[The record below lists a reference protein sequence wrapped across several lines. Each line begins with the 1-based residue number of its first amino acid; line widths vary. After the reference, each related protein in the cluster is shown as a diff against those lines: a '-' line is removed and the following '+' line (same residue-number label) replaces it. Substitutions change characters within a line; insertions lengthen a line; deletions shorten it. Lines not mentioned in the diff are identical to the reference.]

1 MLEGKRLHVKKFYIL
16 LSRTDTVP
24 ARIIRKVTGARYS
37 HASFSLYPRTDH
49 FYSYARR
56 HINLPI
62 FSGFL
67 SENIHTKVFA
77 RYPNTPCA
85 LYEIEVSDESY
96 EKAKK
101 LIKYF
106 INHRK
111 EATYSFIGAYGMPLG
126 LPIKRM
132 NKFTCSQFVAF
143 MLHYSGACKLPKD
156 PYLMMPDDFTIL
168 EDLSLIYCGSLKD
181 CKIPET

>member
-1 MLEGKRLHVKKFYIL
+1 VKKLYVL

-24 ARIIRKVTGARYS
+24 ARVIRGVTGSTYS
-37 HASFSLYPRTDH
+37 HTSLSLYPRTDH

-62 FSGFL
+62 FAGFI

-77 RYPNTPCA
+77 RYPNSPA
-85 LYEIEVSDESY
+85 LLLSIEVSDESY

-101 LIKYF
+101 LISYF
-106 INHRK
+106 RRHKK
-111 EATYSFIGAYGMPLG
+111 EATYNFWGAYAMPLG
-126 LPIKRM
+126 LPLKRM

-143 MLHYSGACKLPKD
+143 VLYYSGAIELPKD
-156 PYLMMPDDFTIL
+156 PYLMMPDDFREIEGATV
-168 EDLSLIYCGSLKD
+168 IYKGKLKD
-181 CKIPET
+181 LKYPD

>member
-1 MLEGKRLHVKKFYIL
+1 MKKFYIL
-16 LSRTDTVP
+16 LSRTNTVP
-24 ARIIRKVTGARYS
+24 AQVIRRVTGAHYS

-62 FSGFL
+62 FSGFV

-77 RYPNTPCA
+77 RYPDTPCA

-101 LIKYF
+101 LIRYF
-106 INHRK
+106 RNHRK
-111 EATYSFIGAYGMPLG
+111 EATYSFLGAYGMPLG

-143 MLHYSGACKLPKD
+143 MLHYSSACKLPKD
-156 PYLMMPDDFTIL
+156 PYLMMPDDFATL
-168 EDLSLIYCGSLKD
+168 KDLSLIYCGSLKD
-181 CKIPET
+181 CKIPETKQ